1 MKKFEPHV
9 RSNVSERNEQ
19 ISLYIT
25 PEEHEIMEELVDE
38 DNVYFHFVALS
49 TRCEDKSTHPGR
61 MPHWTAWIIYWGFDN
76 SSSCEIWNLNENIN
90 EST

>member
-1 MKKFEPHV
+1 M
-9 RSNVSERNEQ
+9 SERNEQ

-61 MPHWTAWIIYWGFDN
+61 MPPLDRLDHILGIR
-76 SSSCEIWNLNENIN
+76 
-90 EST
+90 